1 MNFVERLSPYA
12 HWGMR
17 LSVAATY
24 LYHGSHKFPP
34 TALLEN
40 IGIPIPLGYVIA
52 ITELAAA
59 LALLA
64 GPFTKDIVTRAGG
77 ILVATNMIGA
87 IALVH
92 SSAWD
97 YRTGGMEFQ
106 VLLFAVGTYFFIKG
120 NDV

>member
-1 MNFVERLSPYA
+1 MSHLERLSPHV

-24 LYHGSHKFPP
+24 IWHGSHKFPP

-40 IGIPIPLGYVIA
+40 VGIPIPLGYVIA
-52 ITELAAA
+52 VTEIAAA

-64 GPFTKDIVTRAGG
+64 GPFTKDLVTRAGG
-77 ILVATNMIGA
+77 FLVVTNMIGA

-97 YRTGGMEFQ
+97 YRMGGMEFQ
-106 VLLFAVGTYFFIKG
+106 VLLLAVGSYFLVKG
-120 NDV
+120 NDA

>member
-1 MNFVERLSPYA
+1 MNLVERLSPHA
-12 HWGMR
+12 HWGIR

-24 LYHGSHKFPP
+24 LWHGSHKFPP
-34 TALLEN
+34 TELLQN

-64 GPFTKDIVTRAGG
+64 GPFTKDSVSRAGG
-77 ILVATNMIGA
+77 LLVAITMVGA

-97 YRTGGMEFQ
+97 YRTGGMEFHS
-106 VLLFAVGTYFFIKG
+106 
-120 NDV
+120 

>member
-1 MNFVERLSPYA
+1 LNRLEALSPHV

-24 LYHGSHKFPP
+24 LWHGSHKFPP
-34 TALLEN
+34 VELLEN

-52 ITELAAA
+52 VTEIAVAV
-59 LALLA
+59 ALLV
-64 GPFTKDIVTRAGG
+64 GPFTKDIVTRIGG
-77 ILVATNMIGA
+77 ILVVTNMIGA

-92 SSAWD
+92 SGAWD

-106 VLLFAVGTYFFIKG
+106 VLLLAVGAYFLVKG
-120 NDV
+120 NEA